1 MKQYDSIEAFAA
13 DLPGLTADLQ
23 SKLQGNDGLF
33 LLKLKSGKEYS
44 VRLQDGLAS
53 VNMAEDGEPDCTVTA
68 DEGTLLDMINGKGSP
83 VKALLF
89 GKVSVKGDVFRLKK
103 LLSLL

>member
-1 MKQYDSIEAFAA
+1 MKQYDSVENFAA
-13 DLPGLTADLQ
+13 DLPALTAGLRD
-23 SKLQGNDGLF
+23 KLQGNDGLF
-33 LLKLKSGKEYS
+33 LLKLKDGRDYRI
-44 VRLQDGLAS
+44 RLCDGLVT
-53 VNMAEDGEPDCTVTA
+53 VNAPETEEADCTVTA
-68 DEGTLLDMINGKGSP
+68 DEKTLLDMINGKGSP